1 MHSMAVSSISVFQC
15 ANTIAALLL
24 LQALVLHPQNTSSA
38 FTIPSK
44 SKSSTAYR
52 YNLNNDGNEKLTKLS
67 AQKQSRSSLLKPPES
82 KINAKDEKGEE
93 VKEEIYGAKFFGGN
107 AIKEELFDAELEE
120 QADKMM
126 KLYPPKK
133 TVADVQEDVDS
144 TTDPL
149 TYYRFMDTD
158 AFPDEEARLV
168 AQRLQSA
175 INQALYIPEDGD
187 ENDIQISK
195 TIYSPTLQW
204 NTPFSKDSKSRSP
217 LDELENA
224 LEFYKRV
231 DVAIIAA
238 KTTSTGASGSA
249 NNVKQMEFR
258 WEIALIWPNTF
269 ESSVLITG
277 TSTMTVDT
285 TTSTIL
291 SQMDKLDNG
300 GKEGKDII
308 KAVSSQLQP
317 RFWDLYH
324 IGMTPSAAMMP
335 RLEPSKGG
343 KGLLSSYDL
352 FEIPPR
358 LVSQPTIVDSG
369 GRDTREA
376 QSLPNHAFTSIIKTT
391 GPTAQR
397 YVTTSPL
404 EVSIRRTSNSD
415 GNGSKSII
423 SWNVALP
430 PEFVSYYEEMT
441 KSVTEEDKAEGNEPT
456 NDYVYQPRRLVAT
469 MKYGGDAQD
478 VEVTEIRKKLYE
490 QVVKDGLKPKL
501 GEGGRPQFFF
511 LQNDT
516 KACFT
521 ADGGLGMCVY
531 EWRPK
536 AANSNEVGIEL
547 EL

>member
-1 MHSMAVSSISVFQC
+1 MISSMPVFHY
-15 ANTIAALLL
+15 ANKVAALLL
-24 LQALVLHPQNTSSA
+24 VQVMMLHPYNTSSA

-44 SKSSTAYR
+44 LKRSTAYE
-52 YNLNNDGNEKLTKLS
+52 YNLSNHGNEKLTQLS
-67 AQKQSRSSLLKPPES
+67 AQKQSRSSLLKPPQS
-82 KINAKDEKGEE
+82 KTKAKEKKTEE
-93 VKEEIYGAKFFGGN
+93 VKEEIYGTKFFGGSS
-107 AIKEELFDAELEE
+107 IKEELFDAELEE
-120 QADKMM
+120 RADKML
-126 KLYPPKK
+126 KLYPPKQ
-133 TVADVQEDVDS
+133 TVADTEGKEDD
-144 TTDPL
+144 DDIKDQF

-158 AFPDEEARLV
+158 AFPDEKARLV
-168 AQRLQSA
+168 AQRLQSV
-175 INQALYIPEDGD
+175 INQALYIPEDGE
-187 ENDIQISK
+187 ENDIQMSK
-195 TIYSPTLQW
+195 TLYSPTLQW
-204 NTPFSKDSKSRSP
+204 NTPFTRDSKSRTP

-224 LEFYKRV
+224 LDFYKRI

-238 KTTSTGASGSA
+238 KNTSMGGSG
-249 NNVKQMEFR
+249 NNVQQMELR
-258 WEIALIWPNTF
+258 WEIALVWPNTF
-269 ESSVLITG
+269 ESTVLITG
-277 TSTMTVDT
+277 TSIVTVDT
-285 TTSTIL
+285 TSSTIL
-291 SQMDKLDNG
+291 SQTDKLDNG
-300 GKEGKDII
+300 GKDGQDII
-308 KAVSSQLQP
+308 KAINPQLQP

-324 IGMTPSAAMMP
+324 IGMTPPTAMMP
-335 RLEPSKGG
+335 RLEPSKEG
-343 KGLLSSYDL
+343 KGLFSSYDL

-358 LVSQPTIVDSG
+358 LVSQPTIETSG

-376 QSLPNHAFTSIIKTT
+376 QALPNHAFTSIIKTT
-391 GPTAQR
+391 GASAQR
-397 YVTTSPL
+397 YVTTTPL

-415 GNGSKSII
+415 GEGSKSVI

-441 KSVTEEDKAEGNEPT
+441 KVVTEEDKAEGNEPT
-456 NDYVYQPRRLVAT
+456 NDFVYQPRRLVAT

-501 GEGGRPQFFF
+501 GEEGRPQFFF

-536 AANSNEVGIEL
+536 SANSNEVGIEL